1 MADTG
6 EARELKQRVSAHQ
19 AEVIRESKKLVE
31 KTSKRAGKRPGKK
44 NPPGAKT
51 GRQAR

>member
-31 KTSKRAGKRPGKK
+31 KTSKRAGRKK
-44 NPPGAKT
+44 PPGAKA